1 MAGEYLSQLIQL
13 EEALN
18 ENSGAF
24 SDAISEQLAQTV
36 NDMKGQQ
43 ISVEE
48 YLRSC
53 SFANMSGS
61 IIVTDSITAPS
72 ACCSFS
78 MP

>member
-48 YLRSC
+48 Y
-53 SFANMSGS
+53 MSGS